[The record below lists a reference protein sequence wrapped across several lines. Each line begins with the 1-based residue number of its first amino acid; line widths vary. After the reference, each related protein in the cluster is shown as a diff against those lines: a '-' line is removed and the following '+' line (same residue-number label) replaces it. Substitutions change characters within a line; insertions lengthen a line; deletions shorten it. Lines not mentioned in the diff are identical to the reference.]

1 MKKEIFEIAQG
12 YLQRAESIRKK
23 KDKLFRVAEAV
34 LRKEGEN
41 NVQELAQ
48 LLIELT
54 EKEGGKDV
62 VWCIVNQTLFALDSA
77 EREAMSNFEQL

>member
-1 MKKEIFEIAQG
+1 MKKEIFEIAQHCI
-12 YLQRAESIRKK
+12 QRAESIRKK

-34 LRKEGEN
+34 LKKEGEN

-54 EKEGGKDV
+54 KIEGGKDV
-62 VWCIVNQTLFALDSA
+62 VWCIVNQTLFVLDSE
-77 EREAMSNFEQL
+77 ERKEMSNFEKL